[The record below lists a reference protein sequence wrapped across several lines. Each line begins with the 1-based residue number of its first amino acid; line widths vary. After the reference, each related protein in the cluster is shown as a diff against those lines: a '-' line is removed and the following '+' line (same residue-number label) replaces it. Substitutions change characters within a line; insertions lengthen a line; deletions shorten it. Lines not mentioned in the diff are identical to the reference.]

1 MTSQGVSPKPFRRP
15 DLRASLKRD
24 LDRFAHREPG
34 DSSFWRSLG
43 VIGGVGW
50 PIVIATVGGAL
61 VGRWMHALWNTG
73 FGLTAVLVAVGAAI
87 GMAIVWQ
94 LIQPRE
100 R

>member
-1 MTSQGVSPKPFRRP
+1 MTDDGAPPSPFRRP

-24 LDRFAHREPG
+24 LDRLSRREPG
-34 DSSFWRSLG
+34 DSSFWRSVG
-43 VIGGVGW
+43 VIGAVGW

-61 VGRWMHALWNTG
+61 AGRWLHARWDTG
-73 FGLTAVLVAVGAAI
+73 SWLTALLVAAGAVL

-94 LIQPRE
+94 LIQPRQ